1 MSLGDKEVNA
11 FDKLFLPTRDHKK
24 KSFTL
29 NCSDKTGSFSAVCV
43 NPTGSIKVVTVSDNL
58 HLLRWPFTVPFKF
71 IMKNV
76 SLSLCSFSASYP
88 LT

>member
-1 MSLGDKEVNA
+1 MTKRSTHLINYFFQHGII
-11 FDKLFLPTRDHKK
+11 KK